1 MKLFK
6 HTKFVF
12 HMLQQF
18 LNSRS
23 MGEHSLKNP
32 QNTLQIFLSSE
43 VWCLFS
49 LMMGKRIEQVY
60 QNKAR
65 APL

>member
-1 MKLFK
+1 
-6 HTKFVF
+6 
-12 HMLQQF
+12 MLQQF